1 MVNTY
6 TSIDATGAKG
16 LTNFKAKTASS
27 AAYTSLVYMHGA
39 CIKAISTKVSIAQLR
54 LWLDVYTIL

>member
-6 TSIDATGAKG
+6 TSIDAACAKG
-16 LTNFKAKTASS
+16 LTDFKAKTASS
-27 AAYTSLVYMHGA
+27 AAYASLVYMHSA
-39 CIKAISTKVSIAQLR
+39 CIKAISTKVGIAQLR